1 MNDSNKLFDQI
12 TAEFTQKGQLFEVR
26 EYTNSNG
33 HLHKEYAAFPDSLRK
48 YFDFAVMHDE
58 KEFLVYE
65 NERYTF
71 KEVFNLAAK
80 VGNALSD
87 CGIRKGDRVAICM
100 QNNPEFIFAY
110 MGIVGIGAV
119 CVPLNSWWVPSEVIY
134 GLEHSQSKLIFG
146 DLKRLQGLESIDI
159 TKIVSSYTPDE
170 TFTDFKDFIDGK
182 SKEWPNID
190 ISRDDNA
197 TIYYTS
203 GSTGKP
209 KGVLSSQRGLISSMF
224 SWAFMGSVLSEREK
238 RLGKDSTSLIET
250 DSSILLCVPLFHATG
265 SHVAFLLSIL
275 VGRKVVMMKKWD
287 AGEALRLINDESIT
301 DITGVPTQTW
311 ELLNHPDK
319 DSYDLSS
326 LKTLGG
332 GGGPRPA
339 EHVKLLDKNFKGR
352 PGIGYGL
359 TETNALGTLGSG
371 DEYIN
376 HPSSA
381 GRVVPPLT
389 EIKIIDE
396 NWNELSEGSI
406 GEVAIKS
413 QSNMLGYWRN
423 DLATNECM
431 NKEGWFKSGDLGK
444 FDGPFLYILDRLK
457 DMVIRGGENIA
468 CPEVEGAI
476 YEHPDVL
483 EACVFGIPDERL
495 GEVLCTS
502 IYLKKDADMS
512 EDSLRNFLS
521 NKLAAFKIPAIINFS
536 DKSLPKLASGKF
548 DKPSLRKI
556 LKKNN
561 LYAFNKFKK
570 E

>member
-1 MNDSNKLFDQI
+1 MNDSNKLFEQI
-12 TAEFTQKGQLFEVR
+12 SSEFTQKGQLFETR
-26 EYTNSNG
+26 EYTDSFGLKNIEFATFS
-33 HLHKEYAAFPDSLRK
+33 DSLRK
-48 YFDFAVMHDE
+48 YFDFAAMHGD
-58 KEFLVYE
+58 KDFLVFE
-65 NERYTF
+65 DERYSFGDAF
-71 KEVFNLAAK
+71 KISAK
-80 VGNALSD
+80 VGNALLD
-87 CGIRKGDRVAICM
+87 AGIQKGDRVSICM

-146 DLKRLQGLESIDI
+146 DQKRLQGLESIDI
-159 TKIVSSYTPDE
+159 TKIITSYTPDDN
-170 TFTDFKDFIDGK
+170 FLDFKKFIEGK
-182 SKEWPNID
+182 SEIWPDTEID
-190 ISRDDNA
+190 RDDDA

-209 KGVLSSQRGLISSMF
+209 KGVLSSQRGLLSSMF
-224 SWAFMGSVLSEREK
+224 SWAFMGALLSEREK

-287 AGEALRLINDESIT
+287 AGEALALISQESIT

-311 ELLNHPDK
+311 ELLNHPDR
-319 DSYDLSS
+319 DNYDLSS

-371 DEYIN
+371 DEYID

-389 EIKIIDE
+389 QIKIIDKD
-396 NWNELSEGSI
+396 WNELPEGNV
-406 GEVAIKS
+406 GEIAIKS
-413 QSNMLGYWRN
+413 QSNMKGYWRN
-423 DLATNECM
+423 ETATKECI
-431 NKEGWFKSGDLGK
+431 NDEGWFKSGDLGK

-483 EACVFGIPDERL
+483 EASVFGIPDERL
-495 GEVLCTS
+495 GELLCTA
-502 IYLKKDADMS
+502 IYLRDKSNAS
-512 EDSLRNFLS
+512 EDSIREFLS
-521 NKLAAFKIPAIINFS
+521 TKLAAFKIPAVIEFVS
-536 DKSLPKLASGKF
+536 EPLPKLASGKF
-548 DKPSLRKI
+548 DKPTLREI
-556 LKKNN
+556 
-561 LYAFNKFKK
+561 FENK
-570 E
+570 